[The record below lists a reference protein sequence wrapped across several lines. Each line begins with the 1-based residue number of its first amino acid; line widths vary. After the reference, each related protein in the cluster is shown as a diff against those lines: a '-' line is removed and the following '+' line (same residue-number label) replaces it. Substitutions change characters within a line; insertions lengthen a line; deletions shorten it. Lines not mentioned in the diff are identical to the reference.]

1 MGLDSWLYAQ
11 ARVSDVDRSIDWY
24 QRLLG
29 FDPVHEINLD
39 GAAIET
45 ELGIPGVRVRMV
57 QGFIGGVQIELIGVQ
72 GAGAGVLT
80 PPGQLGG
87 ITFGVDDVAHCYEV
101 VRSHDIPCLGPP
113 VAFPPYH
120 SLIIRDPDGI
130 AIDLTDFRAV
140 NGTSK
145 ADGGA
150 LDVRGWLYTQLRV
163 SDMRR
168 SISWYEEMFG
178 FTIAAELHLEG
189 AAIEESTGVPGIKV
203 WMVQGDVGG
212 VQIELIET
220 RGADGVGGRGGTRRP
235 GQLGGITL
243 SVEDVYRSAEVTRGH
258 NVVCETDGPVAYP
271 PTPYHS
277 LIIQDPDGIRFD
289 LTDYALPEWQGET

>member
-1 MGLDSWLYAQ
+1 MGFDSWLYAQ
-11 ARVSDVDRSIDWY
+11 VRVSDVDRSIDWY

-29 FDPVHEINLD
+29 FAPVHEINLE

-45 ELGIPGVRVRMV
+45 ELGVPGVQVRMV
-57 QGFIGGVQIELIGVQ
+57 QGLIGGVQVELIGVQ
-72 GAGAGVLT
+72 GGDASVVT

-87 ITFGVDDVAHCYEV
+87 ITLGVEDVASCYEV
-101 VRSHDIPCLGPP
+101 VRSHDIACIGPP
-113 VAFPPYH
+113 VEFPPYH

-140 NGTSK
+140 
-145 ADGGA
+145 DGGA
-150 LDVRGWLYTQLRV
+150 KAQGGDLGVRSWLYTQLRV

-168 SISWYEEMFG
+168 SINWYEEMLG

-203 WMVQGDVGG
+203 WMVQGNLGG

-220 RGADGVGGRGGTRRP
+220 SGADGAGARGGTRRP

-243 SVEDVYRSAEVTRGH
+243 SVEDVYRSAEVCRDH
-258 NVVCETDGPVAYP
+258 DVVCETDGPVAYP

-277 LIIQDPDGIRFD
+277 LIIHDPDGIRFD
-289 LTDYALPEWQGET
+289 LTDYVLPEV